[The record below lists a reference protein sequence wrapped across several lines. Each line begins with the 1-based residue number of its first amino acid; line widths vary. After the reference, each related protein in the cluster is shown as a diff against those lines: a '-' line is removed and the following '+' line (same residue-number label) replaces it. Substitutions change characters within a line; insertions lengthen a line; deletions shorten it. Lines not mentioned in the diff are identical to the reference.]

1 MRTIDRSNEQGIA
14 MIIALFMVLAMSV
27 LGATLMFVSQTE
39 TLSSMNYRMMS
50 QARYGAESGI
60 HQAANYLLSTAYTN
74 VEPGTATDPF
84 APFPGVYVTSG
95 SPVKWNNA
103 DVILSSDP
111 GVTQNYPIDAVKT
124 AFANAAT
131 GTLDVASGT
140 VTYTATAR
148 LLSMRQIDDR
158 LSNKKNTLQTWEIS
172 AKGKM
177 TGAQTAEVEVSAIID
192 VQPFSLYT
200 YAAFADDTGCSALQ
214 FEGGAQTNSYD
225 SSTLN
230 PANPVPVFGNYD
242 GNVGT
247 NGNLFENGGSVINGS
262 LSTPREGVGTCSAAN
277 VTGASIVGNGT
288 TVSDGLTKISEID
301 YPTPVIP
308 DPGTGSQNIQKTD
321 GCASG
326 GVPYC
331 TQLVDPG
338 PPVKNLGGKIT
349 APPGPADP
357 NSCDA
362 TTCVLL
368 GDVSLT
374 GGATLQLTPGTY
386 VVNSIDIEAN
396 SQIQIVPDASGN
408 VGKVTFL
415 VKGDNQ
421 TTPIKIAGNGIS
433 NPSLVPN
440 NLEFRYAGD
449 GQIDIEGG
457 TNTAALFYAPNA
469 DGTIGGGSDL
479 YGAIIT
485 KKMTVDST
493 GAFIHWDRSL
503 QRTALAAGN
512 PMMSAFT
519 WKNFSN

>member
-1 MRTIDRSNEQGIA
+1 

-60 HQAANYLLSTAYTN
+60 HQAANYLLSTAYTD

-84 APFPGVYVTSG
+84 APFPGVYVTNG
-95 SPVKWNNA
+95 SPVKWNNGGVKK

-111 GVTQNYPIDAVKT
+111 GVAQNYPIDAVKT

-148 LLSMRQIDDR
+148 LLAMRQIDDR
-158 LSNKKNTLQTWEIS
+158 MTAKKNTLQTWEIT
-172 AKGKM
+172 AKGKL
-177 TGAQTAEVEVSAIID
+177 TGTQTAEVEVSAIID

-200 YAAFADDTGCSALQ
+200 YAAFADDTGCAALT
-214 FEGGAQTNSYD
+214 FKGGAQTNSYD

-247 NGNLFENGGSVINGS
+247 NGNLFENGGSIINGS
-262 LSTPREGVGTCSAAN
+262 LSTPREGVGACSANN

-288 TVSDGLTKISEID
+288 TVSDGLTKISEIK
-301 YPTPVIP
+301 YPTPDIP
-308 DPGTGSQNIQKTD
+308 DPGTGSQTIQKND
-321 GCASG
+321 GCSSG
-326 GVPYC
+326 GVPFC
-331 TQLVDPG
+331 TQAFDPVTG
-338 PPVKNLGGKIT
+338 KGTGGKIT
-349 APPGPADP
+349 APTPPNDP
-357 NSCDA
+357 MDCDA
-362 TTCVLL
+362 TTCVEL
-368 GDVSLT
+368 GDVNLT
-374 GGATLQLTPGTY
+374 GGATLQITGGTY
-386 VVNSIDIEAN
+386 VVNSINIQGGT
-396 SQIQIVPDASGN
+396 QIQILPGT
-408 VGKVTFL
+408 GKVTFL
-415 VKGDNQ
+415 VKGDNV
-421 TTPIKIAGNGIS
+421 TTPIQIAGNGIS

-440 NLEFRYAGD
+440 NLEFRYAGT
-449 GQIDIEGG
+449 GKIDIEGG
-457 TNTAALFYAPNA
+457 TDTAALFYAPNA
-469 DGTIGGGSDL
+469 DGKIGGGSDL
-479 YGAIIT
+479 YGAIIAKT
-485 KKMTVDST
+485 MTVDST

-503 QRTALAAGN
+503 QRTALAAGS

-519 WKNFSN
+519 WKNFSQ

>member
-14 MIIALFMVLAMSV
+14 MIVALFMVLAMSV

-84 APFPGVYVTSG
+84 NPFPGVYVTKG

-111 GVTQNYPIDAVKT
+111 GVAQNYPIAAVKT
-124 AFANAAT
+124 AFANTAT
-131 GTLDVASGT
+131 GTLGVASGS

-148 LLSMRQIDDR
+148 LLAMRQIDDR
-158 LSNKKNTLQTWEIS
+158 MSNKKSTLQTWEIS
-172 AKGKM
+172 AKGKI
-177 TGAQTAEVEVSAIID
+177 TGTQTAEVEVSAIID

-200 YAAFADDTGCSALQ
+200 YAAFATDTGCAALQ
-214 FEGGAQTNSYD
+214 FKGGAETNSYD

-247 NGNLFENGGSVINGS
+247 NGNLFENGGSDIHGS
-262 LSTPREGVGTCSAAN
+262 LSTPREGVGACSSNN

-308 DPGTGSQNIQKTD
+308 APGTGSQTIQKNN
-321 GCASG
+321 GCSGG

-331 TQLVDPG
+331 TQLNDASG
-338 PPVKNLGGKIT
+338 HGIGGKIT
-349 APPGPADP
+349 APNPGPTDP

-362 TTCVLL
+362 TTCVEL
-368 GDVSLT
+368 GDLNLT
-374 GGATLQLTPGTY
+374 GGAVLQLTGGTY
-386 VVNSIDIEAN
+386 AVNSISIQGGT
-396 SQIQIVPDASGN
+396 QIQIVPGT
-408 VGKVTFL
+408 GKVTFL
-415 VKGDNQ
+415 VTGNNV
-421 TTPIKIAGNGIS
+421 TTPIQIAGNGIS

-440 NLEFRYAGD
+440 NLEFRYAGT
-449 GQIDIEGG
+449 GNIDIEGG

-469 DGTIGGGSDL
+469 NGKIGGGSDL
-479 YGAIIT
+479 YGAIIA
-485 KKMTVDST
+485 KDMTVDST